1 MSKAIQIAIDL
12 AHDSQAASRFA
23 CFLEMDQ
30 RHSNETIDGPFFTL
44 EKADVSRQS
53 VGVRRANCLALLYS
67 RSVKTSGARSGRKAI
82 TDDALM
88 IKAKIE
94 RTQRE
99 RESVRSIAYSV
110 CVCVASILL
119 EIANGSAVV
128 TTS

>member
-1 MSKAIQIAIDL
+1 M
-12 AHDSQAASRFA
+12 
-23 CFLEMDQ
+23 
-30 RHSNETIDGPFFTL
+30 
-44 EKADVSRQS
+44 
-53 VGVRRANCLALLYS
+53 
-67 RSVKTSGARSGRKAI
+67 KTSGARSGRKAI

-88 IKAKIE
+88 TKAKIE

-99 RESVRSIAYSV
+99 RERVRSIAYSV